1 MPNAF
6 CVGKKQKNS
15 QAHTEVLLLL
25 LKSLKLLW
33 TRQKGPLSAISIE
46 VKGWLLLLLHSDVQ
60 TEKMLYNKAQAKEIP
75 CLCYKSLNH

>member
-33 TRQKGPLSAISIE
+33 TCQKVPLSAISIDA
-46 VKGWLLLLLHSDVQ
+46 KGRLLLLLQSDVQ
-60 TEKMLYNKAQAKEIP
+60 TEKMLYNKAPAKEIP
-75 CLCYKSLNH
+75 CVFYKSLNN